1 MNKTLVFGRNGFI
14 AKSLK
19 KNLQITK
26 NSTFK
31 FFSKK
36 EIDLTNQLN
45 VKRINKYLDMKV
57 NIIFISAIAPV
68 KNYESMLAN
77 LQMIFNFLNFVDIR
91 KIEHFTYISSDA
103 VYSDTKK
110 TITENS
116 ETLPNSLHGMMHL
129 MREKII
135 KQKIKNNR
143 LCILRP
149 TLIYGKGDTHRGYG
163 PNLFRHLISKNKK
176 IYLFGN
182 GAEKRDHVH
191 IDDVVNAI
199 IKINENN
206 YHGTFNLTS
215 GKIISFKEIA
225 NLMSKVFQ
233 YNKKI
238 SFLERNQPMPHL
250 GFRKISNSKISRKL
264 NNRFMSFYEGVRY
277 F

>member
-1 MNKTLVFGRNGFI
+1 MNKTLVFGSNGFV

-19 KNLQITK
+19 KNLHITK
-26 NSTFK
+26 KNTFK

-36 EIDLTNQLN
+36 EIDLTNQVM

-68 KNYESMLAN
+68 KDFESLLAN
-77 LQMIFNFLNFVDIR
+77 LQMIFNFINFVDLK
-91 KIEHFTYISSDA
+91 KIEHFIYISSDA

-116 ETLPNSLHGMMHL
+116 QTLPNSLHGMMHL

-191 IDDVVNAI
+191 IDDVVSAI

-206 YHGTFNLTS
+206 YCGTFNLTS

-225 NLMSKVFQ
+225 NLMRKVFQ
-233 YNKKI
+233 YKKKF
-238 SFLERNQPMPHL
+238 SSLERNQPMPHL
-250 GFRKISNSKISRKL
+250 GLRKISNSKISRKL
-264 NNRFMSFYEGVRY
+264 NKRFMSFYEGVRY
-277 F
+277 L